1 MPSRK
6 KRGPVVQS
14 VVEGDV
20 ERDVQGL
27 LTKLDEFR
35 GTLGVQQRPL
45 LDAVVITALQEAEL
59 RAFVEQLGGFRR
71 ARGERGQ
78 RSLDR
83 MLIAASPGEVGD
95 AHGYGLSRPGMKPL
109 AMAAIISMGIGA
121 GAIGPMSGSAHAA
134 PVDQPALT
142 GDMGGTG
149 MGGTG
154 MGGAGMGGAGMG
166 GAGTGG
172 VGAGGGGGT
181 GVGGGG
187 VAWRGGGGR

>member
-59 RAFVEQLGGFRR
+59 RAFVEQLGVFRS
-71 ARGERGQ
+71 ALGEREQ
-78 RSLDR
+78 RLLDT
-83 MLIAASPGEVGD
+83 MLIAASTAEVGEVQG
-95 AHGYGLSRPGMKPL
+95 
-109 AMAAIISMGIGA
+109 
-121 GAIGPMSGSAHAA
+121 
-134 PVDQPALT
+134 
-142 GDMGGTG
+142 
-149 MGGTG
+149 
-154 MGGAGMGGAGMG
+154 
-166 GAGTGG
+166 
-172 VGAGGGGGT
+172 
-181 GVGGGG
+181 
-187 VAWRGGGGR
+187 